1 MIKVLMVDDERLII
15 QGFLHS
21 VDWESYGY
29 EIIGTAESSKSAL
42 KICEKNLPDIAI
54 LDINMSG
61 MNGLELGGKL
71 KNLNPD
77 IVIIILTA
85 YNEFDFARE
94 AVRLQF
100 DEYLLKPEIDFED
113 ILETMERFSPKILKK
128 RKNQM
133 IKTGSFVWKL
143 LRQLNKKENLSEQQL
158 CDKLIEMEVQGISK
172 QYACF
177 YIHVNNSYIDELSLE
192 LFETKAFDM
201 LIDFMNYQGIL
212 FRPSSYSCAAFMESE
227 NDTQSLQLAENIVAL
242 FDEGNIAVTVGVS
255 KCFHEVSKMHLAFY
269 QAKNA
274 LMRKFYIN
282 EQVLLYMG
290 QQEENVISTK
300 DIKEYLKA
308 GEKLLAIEDYNGF
321 YTLTGQLLD
330 RMSITQV
337 SRGLLTSAL
346 IQALLL
352 VTKKIESKGGN
363 VNKLLGKHEFN
374 MFDEIQ
380 QYHSFTEM
388 ERWFRSIF
396 SPLMEYLFSDS
407 ITSKNSIINDVLKY
421 VTNNY
426 DNPELSLKNTA
437 EHFYISYAYLSQL
450 FSREMSESF
459 THYLTRIRMEKAKK
473 LVLESHVKFT
483 DVALQCG
490 YNNTSYFIKV
500 FKRTTGMT
508 PYKYRISFK
517 KDRFN
522 NR

>member
-1 MIKVLMVDDERLII
+1 M
-15 QGFLHS
+15 
-21 VDWESYGY
+21 
-29 EIIGTAESSKSAL
+29 
-42 KICEKNLPDIAI
+42 
-54 LDINMSG
+54 
-61 MNGLELGGKL
+61 
-71 KNLNPD
+71 
-77 IVIIILTA
+77 
-85 YNEFDFARE
+85 
-94 AVRLQF
+94 
-100 DEYLLKPEIDFED
+100 
-113 ILETMERFSPKILKK
+113 
-128 RKNQM
+128 
-133 IKTGSFVWKL
+133 
-143 LRQLNKKENLSEQQL
+143 
-158 CDKLIEMEVQGISK
+158 
-172 QYACF
+172 
-177 YIHVNNSYIDELSLE
+177 
-192 LFETKAFDM
+192 
-201 LIDFMNYQGIL
+201 
-212 FRPSSYSCAAFMESE
+212 
-227 NDTQSLQLAENIVAL
+227 
-242 FDEGNIAVTVGVS
+242 
-255 KCFHEVSKMHLAFY
+255 
-269 QAKNA
+269 
-274 LMRKFYIN
+274 
-282 EQVLLYMG
+282 
-290 QQEENVISTK
+290 
-300 DIKEYLKA
+300 
-308 GEKLLAIEDYNGF
+308 
-321 YTLTGQLLD
+321 
-330 RMSITQV
+330 
-337 SRGLLTSAL
+337 
-346 IQALLL
+346 
-352 VTKKIESKGGN
+352 TKKIESKGGN

-407 ITSKNSIINDVLKY
+407 NTSKNSIINDVLKY